1 MDSIFAA
8 LTSAESAAA
17 GAEAAPQAPAANGS
31 ADAGVAEAAAAAPG
45 TSEPPAGASEAPAVT
60 PAGPAGAVEAGMGRK
75 AKKGKGSK
83 GLAAADDD
91 LDALL
96 AEIDGPMAAA
106 ATAASSKKKKK
117 KVRSLKV
124 CFSLLCQC
132 CRRMVLREA
141 VPRAYLREELTAA
154 RSAVPAT
161 VWMWVPQGA
170 AAMGAAA
177 PTGAADVAPD
187 EAAAAPAE
195 AEAASAAEP
204 ALAAQDEDGELGADG
219 KVRVS
224 LASLNSMHKLPVHEF
239 DPKACMLSLQGTGS

>member
-1 MDSIFAA
+1 
-8 LTSAESAAA
+8 
-17 GAEAAPQAPAANGS
+17 
-31 ADAGVAEAAAAAPG
+31 
-45 TSEPPAGASEAPAVT
+45 
-60 PAGPAGAVEAGMGRK
+60 MGRK

-96 AEIDGPMAAA
+96 AEIDGPTAAA

-132 CRRMVLREA
+132 CRRMFLQEA
-141 VPRAYLREELTAA
+141 VPASRAYLREELTAA

-161 VWMWVPQGA
+161 MWMWVPQGA

-177 PTGAADVAPD
+177 PTGAADVVPD
-187 EAAAAPAE
+187 EAATAPAE

-224 LASLNSMHKLPVHEF
+224 IASLFLMHELPVHGF
-239 DPKACMLSLQGTGS
+239 DPKACMLSLQGTGLWA